1 MSNRYGGKTIKFR
14 VPVQIYGMLQEKIR
28 MHKKYGSYYATE
40 TFRRIFFK
48 GLETLGSDGVDK
60 IILEIKSK
68 KERERER
75 LKGKEKGGGVP
86 PNGEL
91 EVD

>member
-1 MSNRYGGKTIKFR
+1 MANRYGGKTIKFR

-28 MHKKYGSYYATE
+28 MHKKYGSYYSTE

-48 GLETLGSDGVDK
+48 GLEVLGSEGVDK
-60 IILEIKSK
+60 IILEIRSK
-68 KERERER
+68 KKEKR
-75 LKGKEKGGGVP
+75 LKGKEGGGVP
-86 PNGEL
+86 PHGEL